1 MKKVAII
8 TRTKNRPLT
17 LARVLRSIRQ
27 QSLQDFVW
35 VVVNDGGDEEPVNKI
50 IAQALSI
57 GIDAIVFH
65 NARSLGMEGASNI
78 GIKNSESKYIVIFD
92 DDDTWNIDFLDKTV
106 NFLDNVDNSLFK
118 GVVTRTLIIE
128 EEIGNNNIIYKR
140 SYPFDSTL

>member
-92 DDDTWNIDFLDKTV
+92 DDDTWNIDFLD
-106 NFLDNVDNSLFK
+106 NVDNSLFK